1 MVFEDLLGLLHDPVT
16 ASPTRWQRLSF
27 VNAELSLTHRGS
39 REEHRPDPV
48 TFWAPQGAVSTAACT
63 ETCWCAA
70 VYGSRASKKV
80 RSGRGGFSVDPVLF
94 DRNLG
99 DRTSDPH
106 PLRPRAAQRQLITL
120 AAWLMYRPAGSCS
133 TKGDLTS
140 NGNIATSGAA

>member
-1 MVFEDLLGLLHDPVT
+1 MVFEELLGLLHDPVT

-39 REEHRPDPV
+39 REQHLPDPV
-48 TFWAPQGAVSTAACT
+48 IFWTPARCRVHRC
-63 ETCWCAA
+63 
-70 VYGSRASKKV
+70 VYRNMLVCCCLRQSSQQEV
-80 RSGRGGFSVDPVLF
+80 CSGRGGFSVDPVLS

-133 TKGDLTS
+133 TKG
-140 NGNIATSGAA
+140 I